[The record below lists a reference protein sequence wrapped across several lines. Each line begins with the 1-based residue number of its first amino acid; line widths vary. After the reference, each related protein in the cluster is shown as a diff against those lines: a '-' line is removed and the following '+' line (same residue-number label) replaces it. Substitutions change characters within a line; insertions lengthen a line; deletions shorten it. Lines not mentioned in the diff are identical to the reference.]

1 MRLRTQPQLFA
12 RVFVDAVTTRP
23 LMRALLTQRRACSK
37 ASPDEALVA
46 REPEFAARVPEVP
59 RLPEAA

>member
-23 LMRALLTQRRACSK
+23 LMRALLTQRRAGSK
-37 ASPDEALVA
+37 ASPDEALAA
-46 REPEFAARVPEVP
+46 REPEFVASVPEAP